1 MGDDVDAPGSGHG
14 SRGAEPNPEAVAVPA
29 TASSV
34 SSVAAIRGVLHVP
47 AFRRLWYS
55 TALSSLGDWLGLLA
69 TSVFATGLVTGYAA
83 ANFAFGAVLL
93 VRLLPAVVFGPIAG
107 IFADRFDR
115 RTTMVVSD
123 FVRFALFVSIP
134 LVDTL
139 LWLFIATFLIE
150 CVAMFWLP
158 AKDASVPNLVRRDQI
173 EAANQ
178 LGLITTYG
186 VTPVLGAGLFSL
198 LAVISTALANQLDFF
213 ATNQVDLALYFNAAT
228 FLLGAIIVY
237 FIREI
242 SGSRNGSGESQQSVF
257 ALFSEGASFMRRSKL
272 LKGLIVGLIGAFLAA
287 SVVIGAGNAFAQSIG
302 GGDAT
307 FGILFGSVF
316 VGMAVGL
323 VFGPRIAREL
333 SRARLFGLA
342 IVTAGVS
349 LSITALMPV
358 LFLAVLFVIAVGAGG
373 GVAYLA
379 GVTLIGTG
387 VPDEL
392 RGRVFALIQSLI
404 RIVLIIGVAA
414 VPFAIGGIGQV
425 DIGGVVVDAS
435 RIALFVGGIIAV
447 LFGLWAYRL
456 MDERAHGR
464 VLHDVLTS
472 LRGDTWA
479 RRRMRGPG
487 VLLAFE
493 GGEGAGKSS
502 QIRLLAERLRAEGRD
517 VVVTHEPGATPL
529 GSGIRELLLHK
540 HDAVSPR
547 AEALLFAAD
556 RAQHVDAVILP
567 ALQAGSIVITDRYV
581 DSSLAY
587 QGAGRELTVDEVFR
601 LSRWATQGLRPDL
614 TVLLDVPAEVGLA
627 RAGDRSVADRL
638 ESESIDFHERV
649 RRGFRVLA
657 EAEPR
662 RYAVIDA
669 TIDPHDLAE
678 IVRVAVEP
686 AVGVIPGDPHL
697 PSAPRP
703 PELGAARPVE
713 SG

>member
-1 MGDDVDAPGSGHG
+1 MADDVDAPGQGDGPRADPASPE
-14 SRGAEPNPEAVAVPA
+14 GAG
-29 TASSV
+29 TSV
-34 SSVAAIRGVLHVP
+34 SSVAAIRGVLHVSS
-47 AFRRLWYS
+47 FRRLWYS

-115 RTTMVVSD
+115 RHTMVVSD

-134 LVDTL
+134 LVNSL

-198 LAVISTALANQLDFF
+198 LAVISSGLANRLDFF

-228 FLLGAIIVY
+228 FLVGAIIVY

-242 SGSRNGSGESQQSVF
+242 GGSRTGPGENQDS
-257 ALFSEGASFMRRSKL
+257 LFTLMREGARFMGHSKL

-333 SRARLFGLA
+333 SRQRLFGLA

-358 LFLAVLFVIAVGAGG
+358 LFLAVVFVIAVGAGG

-379 GVTLIGTG
+379 GVTLMGTEIS
-387 VPDEL
+387 DDM

-404 RIVLIIGVAA
+404 RIVLIVGVAA
-414 VPFAIGGIGQV
+414 VPFVIGGIGQV
-425 DIGGVVVDAS
+425 TLAGIVIDAS
-435 RIALFVGGIIAV
+435 RIALFAGGIIAV

-456 MDERAHGR
+456 MDQRAHGK
-464 VLHDVLTS
+464 VLHDVMTS
-472 LRGDTWA
+472 LRGDSWA

-502 QIRLLAERLRAEGRD
+502 QITMLADRLRAEGRD
-517 VVVTHEPGATPL
+517 VLVTHEPGATPL
-529 GSGIRELLLHK
+529 GRGIRELLLHGS
-540 HDAVSPR
+540 DDVSPR

-556 RAQHVDAVILP
+556 RAQHVDAVIVP
-567 ALQAGSIVITDRYV
+567 ALRAGTIVITDRYV

-614 TVLLDVPAEVGLA
+614 TVLLDVPAHVGLA
-627 RAGDRSVADRL
+627 RARGRSDADRL
-638 ESESIDFHERV
+638 ESESLEFHERV

-662 RYAVIDA
+662 RYAVVDA
-669 TIDPHDLAE
+669 TADPSALAE
-678 IVRVAVEP
+678 TVRLAVEP
-686 AVGVIPGDPHL
+686 VIGVAPDRSL
-697 PSAPRP
+697 PAAPRP
-703 PELGAARPVE
+703 PELERGSSAAAE

>member
-1 MGDDVDAPGSGHG
+1 MGDDVDAPGPDTRRPGVDDAS
-14 SRGAEPNPEAVAVPA
+14 ADAPV
-29 TASSV
+29 SSV
-34 SSVAAIRGVLHVP
+34 SSVAAIRGVLHVS

-115 RTTMVVSD
+115 RYTMVISD
-123 FVRFALFVSIP
+123 FVRFGLFVSIP
-134 LVDTL
+134 VVNSLV
-139 LWLFIATFLIE
+139 WLFIATFLIE

-186 VTPVLGAGLFSL
+186 VTPVAGAGLFSL
-198 LAVISTALANQLDFF
+198 LAVISTGLANKLDFF
-213 ATNQVDLALYFNAAT
+213 ATNQVDLALYFNALT
-228 FLLGAIIVY
+228 FLVGAIIVF

-242 SGSRNGSGESQQSVF
+242 SGSRTGPGQNQES
-257 ALFSEGASFMRRSKL
+257 LFKLMREGASFMSHSKL
-272 LKGLIVGLIGAFLAA
+272 LRGLIVGLIGAFLAA
-287 SVVIGAGNAFAQSIG
+287 SVVIGAGNQFAQSIG

-316 VGMAVGL
+316 VGMALGL

-333 SRARLFGLA
+333 SRGRLFGLA

-349 LSITALMPV
+349 LSVTALMPV
-358 LFLAVLFVIAVGAGG
+358 LFLAVVFVIAVGAGG

-379 GVTLIGTG
+379 GVTLMGTEIG
-387 VPDEL
+387 DDM

-404 RIVLIIGVAA
+404 RIVLIVGVAA
-414 VPFAIGGIGQV
+414 VPFVIGGIGRV
-425 DIGGVVVDAS
+425 TVGGIVIDAS
-435 RIALFVGGIIAV
+435 RIALFAGGIIAV

-456 MDERAHGR
+456 MDDRVHGR
-464 VLHDVLTS
+464 VLHDVITS

-487 VLLAFE
+487 VLIAFE

-502 QIRLLAERLRAEGRD
+502 QIRMLAERLQAEGRE

-529 GSGIRELLLHK
+529 GAGIRELLLHRPG
-540 HDAVSPR
+540 AVSPR

-556 RAQHVDAVILP
+556 RAQHVDAVIVP
-567 ALQAGSIVITDRYV
+567 ALRAGKIVITDRYV

-614 TVLLDVPAEVGLA
+614 TVLLDVPAQVGLA
-627 RAGDRSVADRL
+627 RASGRGEADRL
-638 ESESIDFHERV
+638 ERESIEFHERV

-669 TIDPHDLAE
+669 TAEPRTLAG
-678 IVRVAVEP
+678 IVRLAVDPVLGAAPVRDNLP
-686 AVGVIPGDPHL
+686 A
-697 PSAPRP
+697 APRP
-703 PELGAARPVE
+703 PELGAGTPAAEPRA
-713 SG
+713 